1 MRAKQLIVVVSILVT
16 VGLSACGKSENKAG
30 GPGKGGRG
38 PTLVDVFMVESKSME
53 RSLMVGATILPNE
66 TVDLQTETSGKIVSL
81 NLTEGAYVEQGTLL
95 AQINDSEIRARIQKL
110 KLDEKL
116 AADDEGRRKKLLDI
130 NALSQQDY
138 DVALNKLDGIRA
150 DIALAK
156 AQQEKTQVRAP
167 FSGRIGLRKVSPG
180 AFVSTN
186 TTIATLVQDNP
197 LKVEFSVPERIAPY
211 VKNGLQVDLLVG
223 EGKATQK
230 AVVYATESSIDQS
243 TRSLT
248 VRARCSNSSGRILPG
263 SFAKVSLNFQNLP
276 NMMAIP
282 PQALYPS
289 LNTQNV
295 FILKNGLA
303 RLTPVILGERTATEV
318 EISSGISV
326 GDSLII
332 SGINTLKDSMS
343 VKAIDAKGS
352 KPSKKSK

>member
-1 MRAKQLIVVVSILVT
+1 MRLKQLFVGSAILMAI
-16 VGLSACGKSENKAG
+16 GLSSCGESKKQSG
-30 GPGKGGRG
+30 GPGKGGKG
-38 PTLVDVFMVESKSME
+38 PVMVDVILVESKTME
-53 RSLMVGATILPNE
+53 RNLVVAATILPNE
-66 TVDLQTETSGKIVSL
+66 TVELQTETSGKLISL
-81 NLTEGAYVEQGTLL
+81 NLNEGALVTQGTLL
-95 AQINDSEIRARIQKL
+95 AQINDSEIKAKLQKL

-116 AADDEGRRKKLLDI
+116 AADDEGRKKKLLDMK
-130 NALSQQDY
+130 ALSQQDY
-138 DVALNKLDGIRA
+138 DAALNNLEGIRA

-180 AFVSTN
+180 AYVSTN

-211 VKNGLQVDLLVG
+211 IKNGLQIELAVG

-248 VRARCSNSSGRILPG
+248 VRARCSNNSGRILPG
-263 SFAKVSLNFQNLP
+263 SFAKVSLSFQNLP
-276 NMMAIP
+276 NMMAVP
-282 PQALYPS
+282 PQALYPT

-295 FILKNGLA
+295 FILKNGVA
-303 RLTPVILGERTATEV
+303 KLTPVVLGDRTSTEV

-332 SGINTLKDSMS
+332 SGLNTIKDSMA
-343 VKAIDAKGS
+343 VKAIGAKGS

>member
-1 MRAKQLIVVVSILVT
+1 MRVMHLFVLGAICLA
-16 VGLSACGKSENKAG
+16 VGLVSCGESDKKGG

-38 PTLVDVFMVESKSME
+38 PTMVDVILVQSKSIE
-53 RSLMVGATILPNE
+53 RSVTVAASILPNE
-66 TVDLQTETSGKIVSL
+66 TVELQTETSGKIVSL
-81 NLTEGAYVEQGTLL
+81 HLTEGAVVQQGALL
-95 AQINDSEIRARIQKL
+95 AQINDSEIRAKLQKL

-116 AADDEGRRKKLLDI
+116 AADDEGRKKKLLDM

-138 DVALNKLDGIRA
+138 DAALNHLEGIRA

-180 AFVSTN
+180 AYVSSN

-211 VKNGLQVDLLVG
+211 IKSGLQIDLAIG

-263 SFAKVSLNFQNLP
+263 SFAKVMLNFQNLP

-282 PQALYPS
+282 PQALYPT
-289 LNTQNV
+289 LTTQNV
-295 FILKNGLA
+295 FILKGGVAN
-303 RLTPVILGERTATEV
+303 LTPVILGERTATEV

-332 SGINTLKDSMS
+332 SGLNTIKDSMA
-343 VKAIDAKGS
+343 VKAIGAKGN
-352 KPSKKSK
+352 KPSKKGK